1 MYIYIYL
8 LHFWYMHKV
17 VPSWVPVVSHTFFQ
31 HGCMSYGKNAI
42 DKPTYLQINLINGVF
57 QSVWVV
63 LLVVLVI
70 IVICDNTANQGV
82 VRVEH

>member
-1 MYIYIYL
+1 MYIYL

-17 VPSWVPVVSHTFFQ
+17 VPSWVQDVSHTFFQ
-31 HGCMSYGKNAI
+31 HRCRSHGKNVI

-63 LLVVLVI
+63 LVVVLVI